1 MIHVWGRGD
10 WGEWTNI
17 SFSLIF
23 SFLLKKKN
31 NKTKLL
37 KLNYVWYIKDHV
49 GLMKSIYDFMSKICP
64 SAPLKL
70 THRPP
75 QQNWSGSSV
84 GERSCSC
91 SLQRGELEFPA
102 LKSSFPSHSPLQVPS
117 DGTAGRGAPSVS
129 TACALHVML
138 CSGKGGWSLQEAAAP
153 AAASAP
159 PVLARS
165 VLGVTGRAPR
175 AQQGELWRDLCH
187 RHLTAPQ
194 LSAGSWTDCLQHHTP
209 LDTVCCL
216 LGLAANAQTAPR
228 FWGKSSVVISQ
239 VRIFQIM

>member
-17 SFSLIF
+17 SFFLIF
-23 SFLLKKKN
+23 FALFKKKQ
-31 NKTKLL
+31 LL

-75 QQNWSGSSV
+75 QQNWSGSFV

-91 SLQRGELEFPA
+91 SLQRGELELLA

-117 DGTAGRGAPSVS
+117 GGTAGRAAPSVS

-159 PVLARS
+159 AVPVLARGR
-165 VLGVTGRAPR
+165 LGITGRGPVPR
-175 AQQGELWRDLCH
+175 THRSTTAQCWGLNY
-187 RHLTAPQ
+187 
-194 LSAGSWTDCLQHHTP
+194 CLQHHTP

-216 LGLAANAQTAPR
+216 LGLAENAQTVPR
-228 FWGKSSVVISQ
+228 FWGKSSVTISQ
-239 VRIFQIM
+239 VRIFQIMQQIGRGKRER